1 MHGGRRK
8 AMLRS
13 YQTAEIGGILTGSD
27 EEIAWQ
33 A

>member
-8 AMLRS
+8 AMHGS
-13 YQTAEIGGILTGSD
+13 YQSAAIGDIFKGSD
-27 EEIAWQ
+27 EEFAWQ